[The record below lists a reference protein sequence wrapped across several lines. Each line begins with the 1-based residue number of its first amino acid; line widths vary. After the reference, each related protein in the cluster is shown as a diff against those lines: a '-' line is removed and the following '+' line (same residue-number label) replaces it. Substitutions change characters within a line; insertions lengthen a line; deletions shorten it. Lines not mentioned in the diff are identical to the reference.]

1 MSSLAIM
8 FVSFIGLF
16 WAANHLVIGGSGL
29 ARLYRISPLIIGF
42 TIVAIGTAMPG
53 IFVGITAALDGRN
66 DLAFSNAVGSN
77 IANIGLILG
86 IIILVRPL
94 TIRSFLLR
102 QEYPLLLLVMLFT
115 YLLMIDGYL
124 GTIDGCLLLLMAIAL
139 IGYFIF
145 ISKKNK
151 QDAFYK
157 EFRNLIPHRTRK
169 ANIIS
174 IILGL
179 LILPFSAHFLVESA
193 IQIGSWLGLNDTLIG
208 LTIVALGTSLPQ
220 MATSIIAIQ
229 KGQDDI
235 AIGNILGSNMF
246 NLLIVIGFP
255 SIINPSA
262 VNQAILW
269 RDIPIMFLLTIILM
283 WVNFHYKKRTAR
295 WPGVLLLV
303 IYCCYIVSL
312 IVNAMA

>member
-1 MSSLAIM
+1 MSSLTIM

-16 WAANHLVIGGSGL
+16 WAANHLVMGGSGL
-29 ARLYRISPLIIGF
+29 ARSYRISPLIIGF

-53 IFVGITAALDGRN
+53 IFVGIAAALDGRN

-115 YLLMIDGYL
+115 YLLMIDGFL
-124 GTIDGCLLLLMAIAL
+124 GTIDGCLLLLTAIAL

-145 ISKKNK
+145 ISKKAK

-157 EFRNLIPHRTRK
+157 EFRQIIPHRKLK

-179 LILPFSAHFLVESA
+179 IILPISAHFLVDNA
-193 IQIGSWLGLNDTLIG
+193 IRLGAWLGLNDTIIG

-269 RDIPIMFLLTIILM
+269 RDIPIMFVLTIILM
-283 WVNFHYKKRTAR
+283 WINFHYKKRTAR
-295 WPGVLLLV
+295 WPGFLLLL
-303 IYCCYIVSL
+303 IYCCYIISL
-312 IVNAMA
+312 IMNAVD